1 MAPIDIGIIGCG
13 NISHSYLKGAARSE
27 QVRVKSVADMR
38 IEAAQEK
45 AAEYG
50 VQAVTVDR
58 LLADP
63 DIQIVINL
71 TVPLA
76 HAPVTMQVIEAG
88 KHVYSEK
95 PLVTRHAEGQAL
107 MLAAAAA
114 VFWLLFQS
122 TLDVG
127 S

>member
-1 MAPIDIGIIGCG
+1 MARIDIGIIGCG
-13 NISHSYLKGAARSE
+13 NISHSYLKGAVRSE
-27 QVRVKSVADMR
+27 QVRVKSVADVRM
-38 IEAAQEK
+38 E

-76 HAPVTMQVIEAG
+76 RAPVSLQIAKAAKQAG
-88 KHVYSEK
+88 ARPQLLWRGADGHGARRR
-95 PLVTRHAEGQAL
+95 LD
-107 MLAAAAA
+107 AA
-114 VFWLLFQS
+114 
-122 TLDVG
+122 
-127 S
+127 